1 MSETFGLTG
10 VDVDPLAK
18 PKLLEQQQQLGSGGI
33 KKMVVSSGPKV
44 RKKEQILFVKLKNH
58 LDYFI
63 YSRKKTHKRA
73 ALDYLRQSKRNL
85 MLSLT
90 KAKVQ
95 EDKTSKEILEELAA
109 TSKEIVDN
117 KLSRF

>member
-1 MSETFGLTG
+1 
-10 VDVDPLAK
+10 
-18 PKLLEQQQQLGSGGI
+18 
-33 KKMVVSSGPKV
+33 
-44 RKKEQILFVKLKNH
+44 
-58 LDYFI
+58 
-63 YSRKKTHKRA
+63 
-73 ALDYLRQSKRNL
+73 